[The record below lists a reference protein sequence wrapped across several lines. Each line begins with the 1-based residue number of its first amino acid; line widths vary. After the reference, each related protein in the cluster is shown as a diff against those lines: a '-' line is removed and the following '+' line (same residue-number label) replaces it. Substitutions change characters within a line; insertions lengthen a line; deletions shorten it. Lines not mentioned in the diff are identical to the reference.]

1 MWCMGTAKLIAST
14 CLTYVDQSRL
24 ILTLEVLFAA
34 ETESE

>member
-1 MWCMGTAKLIAST
+1 MWCMGSAKLIAST
-14 CLTYVDQSRL
+14 CLIYVDHSRL